1 MTERAEW
8 FRRLGEKLEQD
19 PVYWT
24 EYLKLEFAEEL
35 SRLMD
40 ESGLTKTDLAT
51 KLGCSRA
58 YITKVFNTT
67 FNPTLETLA
76 KIALVFDAR
85 VELKL
90 VPRNAPSGNRV
101 AAVPS
106 THRRERR
113 HELAS
118 PLLAQS
124 VAADRPARVQRNDF
138 IARDR
143 PFTKPARPKSRR
155 RQASGQRRSPNPQ
168 T

>member
-40 ESGLTKTDLAT
+40 ERGLTKTDLAT

-76 KIALVFDAR
+76 KIALAFDAR

-90 VPRNAPSGNRV
+90 VPRDAPSGKR
-101 AAVPS
+101 AGAVPAV
-106 THRRERR
+106 HRRGRQR
-113 HELAS
+113 KF
-118 PLLAQS
+118 
-124 VAADRPARVQRNDF
+124 VAADRPAQGRRNEFVTSD
-138 IARDR
+138 
-143 PFTKPARPKSRR
+143 KPTPSRR
-155 RQASGQRRSPNPQ
+155 TRQP
-168 T
+168 

>member
-24 EYLKLEFAEEL
+24 EYLKLESAEEL

-40 ESGLTKTDLAT
+40 DRGLTKTDLAT

-67 FNPTLETLA
+67 FNPTLDTLA
-76 KIALVFDAR
+76 KIALAFDAR

-90 VPRNAPSGNRV
+90 VPRDAPSGKRA

-106 THRRERR
+106 THRREHRT
-113 HELAS
+113 E
-118 PLLAQS
+118 S
-124 VAADRPARVQRNDF
+124 VAADRRHSRVRRNEFVASDKPARVRQSR
-138 IARDR
+138 
-143 PFTKPARPKSRR
+143 KP
-155 RQASGQRRSPNPQ
+155 
-168 T
+168 

>member
-8 FRRLGEKLEQD
+8 FRKLGDKLEQD

-40 ESGLTKTDLAT
+40 ERGLTKTDLAA

-67 FNPTLETLA
+67 FNPTIETLA
-76 KIALVFDAR
+76 KIALAFDAR

-90 VPRNAPSGNRV
+90 VAQDAPPGKRA

-113 HELAS
+113 PEFAAAVRPARVRRSEFIAS
-118 PLLAQS
+118 
-124 VAADRPARVQRNDF
+124 DRPAR
-138 IARDR
+138 AKRDG
-143 PFTKPARPKSRR
+143 KD
-155 RQASGQRRSPNPQ
+155 
-168 T
+168 

>member
-40 ESGLTKTDLAT
+40 ERGLTKTDLAT

-76 KIALVFDAR
+76 KIALAFDAR

-90 VPRNAPSGNRV
+90 VPRDAPSGRR
-101 AAVPS
+101 AAAAPA

-118 PLLAQS
+118 PLLAQN
-124 VAADRPARVQRNDF
+124 VVADRPSRAKRNEFVASD
-138 IARDR
+138 
-143 PFTKPARPKSRR
+143 KPAPARKSRK
-155 RQASGQRRSPNPQ
+155 

>member
-1 MTERAEW
+1 LTERAEW

-24 EYLKLEFAEEL
+24 ESLKLEFAEEL

-40 ESGLTKTDLAT
+40 ERGLTKTDLAT

-76 KIALVFDAR
+76 KIALAFDAR

-90 VPRNAPSGNRV
+90 VPLDVPSGKR
-101 AAVPS
+101 AAAAPA

-118 PLLAQS
+118 PLLTQN
-124 VAADRPARVQRNDF
+124 VAADRPARAKRNEFVVSD
-138 IARDR
+138 
-143 PFTKPARPKSRR
+143 KPTRVRQSRR
-155 RQASGQRRSPNPQ
+155 P
-168 T
+168 

>member
-1 MTERAEW
+1 LTERAEW

-24 EYLKLEFAEEL
+24 EYLKLEFTEEL

-40 ESGLTKTDLAT
+40 ERGLTKTDLAT

-90 VPRNAPSGNRV
+90 VPRHAPPGLR
-101 AAVPS
+101 AASVPA
-106 THRRERR
+106 TRRRERQ
-113 HELAS
+113 HEF
-118 PLLAQS
+118 
-124 VAADRPARVQRNDF
+124 VAADRPARARRSDF
-138 IARDR
+138 VASD
-143 PFTKPARPKSRR
+143 KPARVRQSRK
-155 RQASGQRRSPNPQ
+155 P
-168 T
+168 

>member
-1 MTERAEW
+1 LTERAEW

-40 ESGLTKTDLAT
+40 ERGLTKTDLAT

-76 KIALVFDAR
+76 KIALAFDAR

-90 VPRNAPSGNRV
+90 VPRDAPSGKRA

-113 HELAS
+113 HEF
-118 PLLAQS
+118 
-124 VAADRPARVQRNDF
+124 VAADRPARAKRNEFVSSD
-138 IARDR
+138 
-143 PFTKPARPKSRR
+143 KPARK
-155 RQASGQRRSPNPQ
+155 QRSKK
-168 T
+168 

>member
-8 FRRLGEKLEQD
+8 FRRRGEKLEQD

-24 EYLKLEFAEEL
+24 ESLKLEFAEEL

-40 ESGLTKTDLAT
+40 ERGLTKTDLAT

-76 KIALVFDAR
+76 KIALAFDAR

-90 VPRNAPSGNRV
+90 VPRDAPSGKRA
-101 AAVPS
+101 AAVSS
-106 THRRERR
+106 T
-113 HELAS
+113 
-118 PLLAQS
+118 Q
-124 VAADRPARVQRNDF
+124 
-138 IARDR
+138 
-143 PFTKPARPKSRR
+143 PFLESLGKGPYS
-155 RQASGQRRSPNPQ
+155 
-168 T
+168 

>member
-40 ESGLTKTDLAT
+40 ERGLTKTDLAT

-67 FNPTLETLA
+67 FNPTIETLA
-76 KIALVFDAR
+76 KIALAFDAR

-90 VPRNAPSGNRV
+90 VPINAPPGKRAV
-101 AAVPS
+101 AVPS

-113 HELAS
+113 PELAS
-118 PLLAQS
+118 PLLAQN
-124 VAADRPARVQRNDF
+124 VAADRP
-138 IARDR
+138 DR
-143 PFTKPARPKSRR
+143 AKQNEFVASDKPARAR
-155 RQASGQRRSPNPQ
+155 RQGGKG
-168 T
+168 

>member
-8 FRRLGEKLEQD
+8 FRRLGEKLQQD

-40 ESGLTKTDLAT
+40 ERGLTKTDLAT

-58 YITKVFNTT
+58 YVTKVFNTT

-76 KIALVFDAR
+76 KIALAFDAR

-90 VPRNAPSGNRV
+90 VPRDAPSGKRAV
-101 AAVPS
+101 AVPS
-106 THRRERR
+106 TRRRGR
-113 HELAS
+113 QHEF
-118 PLLAQS
+118 
-124 VAADRPARVQRNDF
+124 VAADRPARVRQSDF
-138 IARDR
+138 IASD
-143 PFTKPARPKSRR
+143 KPARV
-155 RQASGQRRSPNPQ
+155 RQNRKP
-168 T
+168 

>member
-40 ESGLTKTDLAT
+40 ERGLTKTDLAT

-76 KIALVFDAR
+76 KIALAFDAR

-90 VPRNAPSGNRV
+90 VPRDAPSGKR
-101 AAVPS
+101 AAATPA

-113 HELAS
+113 PELAS
-118 PLLAQS
+118 SLLAQN
-124 VAADRPARVQRNDF
+124 VATDRRHSRVRRNEFVASDKPTRARRETARN
-138 IARDR
+138 
-143 PFTKPARPKSRR
+143 KE
-155 RQASGQRRSPNPQ
+155 
-168 T
+168 

>member
-40 ESGLTKTDLAT
+40 ERGLTKTDLAT

-76 KIALVFDAR
+76 KIALAFDAR

-90 VPRNAPSGNRV
+90 VPRDAPPGKR
-101 AAVPS
+101 ALAVPS

-113 HELAS
+113 HEF
-118 PLLAQS
+118 
-124 VAADRPARVQRNDF
+124 VAADRPTRARRNEFVASD
-138 IARDR
+138 
-143 PFTKPARPKSRR
+143 KPARAR
-155 RQASGQRRSPNPQ
+155 RQGGKG
-168 T
+168 

>member
-1 MTERAEW
+1 LTERAEW

-19 PVYWT
+19 PIYWT

-40 ESGLTKTDLAT
+40 ERGLTKTDLAT

-76 KIALVFDAR
+76 KIALAFDAR
-85 VELKL
+85 VEIKL
-90 VPRNAPSGNRV
+90 VPRDAPSGKRAV
-101 AAVPS
+101 AVPS

-113 HELAS
+113 PEFA
-118 PLLAQS
+118 
-124 VAADRPARVQRNDF
+124 AADRPSRAKRNEFVASD
-138 IARDR
+138 
-143 PFTKPARPKSRR
+143 KPARARHQGGKE
-155 RQASGQRRSPNPQ
+155 
-168 T
+168 